1 MNKRIEKILSSIEHG
16 NILHVGCT
24 GGLLSKPEY
33 KINTDREDT
42 YDINLGEN
50 SLHLNLISKYGQ
62 DRVYGIDISEEKITY
77 FKDKLKISN
86 LYVASAESF
95 GSNIKYKNIIFT
107 EVIEH
112 LNNPG
117 NTLIN
122 LSKMLDKDGQ
132 IIITTPY
139 AYSIFYPVY
148 AWLNFPNTT
157 QNKEHTMLFCPSTIK
172 VLTENSGLILD
183 RFELISDHPT
193 RFKNK
198 TYKFLYFFISQLFK
212 LFPKKIYAKTLF
224 AIVKNK

>member
-1 MNKRIEKILSSIEHG
+1 MNKRINKIVSSIENG

-33 KINTDREDT
+33 KINTDREDN

-50 SLHLNLISKYGQ
+50 SLHLNLISKFGQ
-62 DRVYGIDISEEKITY
+62 DRVYGIDISEEKVTY
-77 FKDKLKISN
+77 FRDILDISN
-86 LYVASAESF
+86 LDVASAESYN
-95 GSNIKYKNIIFT
+95 SNIKYTNIIFT

-112 LNNPG
+112 VNNPG
-117 NTLIN
+117 NTLVN
-122 LSKMLDKDGQ
+122 LSKMLDKNGQ

-139 AYSIFYPVY
+139 AYSIFYSIY

-193 RFKNK
+193 RFKNN
-198 TYKFLYFFISQLFK
+198 TYKFLYYFLSLFFKI
-212 LFPKKIYAKTLF
+212 FPKRVYAKTLF

>member
-1 MNKRIEKILSSIEHG
+1 MNKRIEKILSTIEDG

-95 GSNIKYKNIIFT
+95 GSNIKYTNIIFT

-148 AWLNFPNTT
+148 AWLNFPNTD
-157 QNKEHTMLFCPSTIK
+157 QNKEHTMKFCPSTIK
-172 VLTENSGLILD
+172 VLTENSGLIFD

-198 TYKFLYFFISQLFK
+198 IYKYLYFFISQLFK

-224 AIVKNK
+224 AIVKNN

>member
-1 MNKRIEKILSSIEHG
+1 MNKRINKILSSIENG

-33 KINTDREDT
+33 KINTDREDE

-50 SLHLNLISKYGQ
+50 SLHLNLINKFGQ

-77 FKDKLKISN
+77 FRDNLEISN
-86 LYVASAESF
+86 LDVASAESYS
-95 GSNIKYKNIIFT
+95 SNIKYTNIILT

-117 NTLIN
+117 NTLVN
-122 LSKMLDKDGQ
+122 LSRMLDKNSQ
-132 IIITTPY
+132 ILITTPY

-198 TYKFLYFFISQLFK
+198 TYKILYFFISQIFK

>member
-1 MNKRIEKILSSIEHG
+1 MNKRINKILSSIENG

-33 KINTDREDT
+33 KINTDREDK

-50 SLHLNLISKYGQ
+50 SLHLNLISKFGQ

-77 FKDKLKISN
+77 FRDNLEISN
-86 LYVASAESF
+86 LDVASAESYS
-95 GSNIKYKNIIFT
+95 SNIKYTNIILT

-117 NTLIN
+117 NTLVN
-122 LSKMLDKDGQ
+122 LSRMLDKNGQ
-132 IIITTPY
+132 ILITTPY

-198 TYKFLYFFISQLFK
+198 TYKILYFFISQLFK
-212 LFPKKIYAKTLF
+212 LFPKKMYAKTLF

>member
-1 MNKRIEKILSSIEHG
+1 MNKRINKILSSIENG

-33 KINTDREDT
+33 KINTDREDK

-50 SLHLNLISKYGQ
+50 SLHLNLISKFGQ

-77 FKDKLKISN
+77 FRDNLEISN
-86 LYVASAESF
+86 LDVASAESYS
-95 GSNIKYKNIIFT
+95 SNIKYTNIIFT

-112 LNNPG
+112 VNNPG
-117 NTLIN
+117 NTLVN
-122 LSKMLDKDGQ
+122 LSRMLDKNGQ
-132 IIITTPY
+132 ILITTPY

-198 TYKFLYFFISQLFK
+198 TYKILYFFISQLFK
-212 LFPKKIYAKTLF
+212 LFPKKMYAKTLF